1 MIYRKFDKLDIKTS
15 LLGFGCMRFPTLKD
29 GKIDETKAEQMID
42 LAIKNGVN
50 YIDTAYPYHN
60 GDSEPFLGKILN
72 KYPRNSYFLAT
83 KLPIWAIE
91 NKDDVYRIFDE
102 QLQRLETEYIDFYLL
117 HAMNKDYF
125 AKVKELGIIEICE
138 EFRKEGKIKY
148 LGFSF
153 HDSYEVFDEILNH
166 YHWDFCQIQ
175 FNYMDT
181 EIQAGLKGYE
191 LAKAKDI
198 PLIVMEPIKGGLLA
212 KLPKEISMMFSQNG
226 NRKSDSSYALRYI
239 ASFDHVKVIL
249 SGMSTLEQV
258 EDNLDTFNNYTEL
271 SKEEHITIEKV
282 VSSLKSRLKNG
293 CTGCRYCMPCPYGVD
308 IPNNFAIWNQFGMY
322 DNKEIFENRMIQNI
336 KNGKFIDKCV
346 KCGKCE
352 KRCPQHL
359 SIRKDFERLFV
370 DYNDIKSNS

>member
-282 VSSLKSRLKNG
+282 VNSLKSRLKNG

-322 DNKEIFENRMIQNI
+322 DNNF
-336 KNGKFIDKCV
+336 
-346 KCGKCE
+346 
-352 KRCPQHL
+352 
-359 SIRKDFERLFV
+359 
-370 DYNDIKSNS
+370 

>member
-1 MIYRKFDKLDIKTS
+1 MIYRKFDKLEIETS
-15 LLGFGCMRFPTLKD
+15 LLGFGCMRFPTLEN
-29 GKIDETKAEQMID
+29 GKIDEEKAEQMID

-83 KLPIWAIE
+83 KLPIWAI
-91 NKDDVYRIFDE
+91 NTKDDVYRIFND
-102 QLQRLETEYIDFYLL
+102 QLQRLDTEFIDFYLL

-125 AKVKELGIIEICE
+125 IKVKDLGIIEICE
-138 EFRKEGKIKY
+138 ELRKEGKIKY

-153 HDSYEVFDEILNH
+153 HDSYEVFCEILNY

-191 LAKAKDI
+191 LAKAKGI

-212 KLPKEISMMFSQNG
+212 KLPKEISMMLSKNS
-226 NRKSDSSYALRYI
+226 NHKSDSSYALRYVS
-239 ASFDHVKVIL
+239 SFDNVKVIL

-258 EDNLDTFNNYTEL
+258 EDNLDTFNNYMEL
-271 SKEEHITIEKV
+271 SKNEQLTITKV
-282 VSSLKSRLKNG
+282 VNRLKNRLKNG

-308 IPNNFAIWNQFGMY
+308 IPNNFAIWNQFGIY
-322 DNKEIFENRMIQNI
+322 DNKEIFENRIIQNI
-336 KNGKFIDKCV
+336 KNEKFVDKCV

-352 KRCPQHL
+352 NLCPQHL
-359 SIRKDFERLFV
+359 LIRKDFEKLLT
-370 DYNDIKSNS
+370 DYNNIKSNS